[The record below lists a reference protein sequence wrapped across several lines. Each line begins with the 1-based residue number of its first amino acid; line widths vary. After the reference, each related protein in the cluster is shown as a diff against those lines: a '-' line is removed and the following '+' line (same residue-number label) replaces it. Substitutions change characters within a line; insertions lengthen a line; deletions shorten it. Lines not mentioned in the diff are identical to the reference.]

1 MEKEKQ
7 ARTALRRV
15 DSEFPRV
22 PRASRPLKVIK
33 LAQRRPCPSLKR
45 DILNFTCS
53 VRICRHND
61 YGIVTAISKP
71 ILAIFAVLAFLTL
84 SASEISGFPL
94 ALDTPATFFLFMRKI
109 IDEEVIVVRTR
120 GDRR

>member
-22 PRASRPLKVIK
+22 PEASRPLEVIK

-71 ILAIFAVLAFLTL
+71 TLATFVVLAFLTL
-84 SASEISGFPL
+84 SASEISGFAL
-94 ALDTPATFFLFMRKI
+94 ALDIPATSFIFIRKI
-109 IDEEVIVVRTR
+109 IDEEVIVVRTEDNR
-120 GDRR
+120 